1 MAKLKSTVNIQNR
14 RASFEF
20 AFLEKYCAGMQLT
33 GTEIK
38 SIRESKANISDA
50 YCFLRN
56 GEVFVK
62 NLNITEYEK
71 GTHYNHEPLRE
82 RKLLLQK
89 SEIQKIE
96 KKLKDQGLTIVPIR
110 LFISD
115 SGYAK
120 LDIAVAK
127 GKKTFDK
134 REDIKKKDIQREISR
149 RIK

>member
-1 MAKLKSTVNIQNR
+1 
-14 RASFEF
+14 
-20 AFLEKYCAGMQLT
+20 MQLT